1 MKPKK
6 SQIEILNLF
15 RKNIFLSKTIR
26 EISLILK
33 KPYPKV
39 HETIKEL
46 ENQNILKLKKIGNSN
61 ICELFLSQESTS
73 FLSFLDQQESLS
85 KKIPNIRRILEF
97 KEFLDDII
105 LITGSYAK
113 NKQTE
118 KSDTDILIIT
128 KADVFKKQKLL
139 ENLTLIFKPVI
150 HPIVVTYKN
159 FIDMLLSKEEN
170 LGKEAFKNH
179 LIFRNNERYY
189 LLIKEAIEH
198 GFRI

>member
-1 MKPKK
+1 MRT
-6 SQIEILNLF
+6 IILTRINLF
-15 RKNIFLSKTIR
+15 
-26 EISLILK
+26 
-33 KPYPKV
+33 
-39 HETIKEL
+39 
-46 ENQNILKLKKIGNSN
+46 
-61 ICELFLSQESTS
+61 S
-73 FLSFLDQQESLS
+73 FFFRPAG
-85 KKIPNIRRILEF
+85 I
-97 KEFLDDII
+97 II

-118 KSDTDILIIT
+118 KSDIDILIIT
-128 KADVFKKQKLL
+128 KAGVFKKQKLL
-139 ENLTLIFKPVI
+139 ENLTLTFKPVI

>member
-15 RKNIFLSKTIR
+15 RKNIFLSNTIR
-26 EISLILK
+26 EISLNLK

-39 HETIKEL
+39 YEAIKEL

-61 ICELFLSQESTS
+61 ICELSFSQESTS

-118 KSDTDILIIT
+118 KSDIDILIIT
-128 KADVFKKQKLL
+128 KAGVFKKQKLL
-139 ENLTLIFKPVI
+139 ENLTLTFKPVI

-179 LIFRNNERYY
+179 LIFRNSERYY

>member
-33 KPYPKV
+33 KPYSKV
-39 HETIKEL
+39 HETIKDL

-61 ICELFLSQESTS
+61 ICELSFSQESIS

-118 KSDTDILIIT
+118 KSDIDILIIT
-128 KADVFKKQKLL
+128 KAGVFKKQKLL

-179 LIFRNNERYY
+179 LIFRNSERYY